1 MKLTVNLRQ
10 LHPPFNF
17 QSFWLNMLQSNPGC
31 VCVCLSVCL
40 CVCLSV
46 CLSVSSLQP
55 KRMNRFWWNFTQM
68 ILSIFASVIFRGFWN
83 FEFDDVIAAI
93 LHLRVAALSRSQFW
107 SDFLQILRQ
116 EAHNSCI
123 VWYWKS
129 ARSVNNF
136 RSKKRTAFESHRCF
150 GFRARLRG
158 PGFESRQG
166 QIFFFV
172 IMNVFSYA
180 LRVTMFIWELKRYFQ
195 GNNQLS
201 LNINRRFKNLVQ
213 ELHWA
218 GLINKC
224 IRYIIYE
231 SWSPDQPGHVV

>member
-1 MKLTVNLRQ
+1 MS
-10 LHPPFNF
+10 FYI

-31 VCVCLSVCL
+31 VCVRLCVCLSVRLSVCL
-40 CVCLSV
+40 CV
-46 CLSVSSLQP
+46 SSLQP
-55 KRMNRFWWNFTQM
+55 KQMNRFWWNFTQM
-68 ILSIFASVIFRGFWN
+68 ISRIFASVIFRGFWN

-107 SDFLQILRQ
+107 SDFLQNYGQGAI
-116 EAHNSCI
+116 NSFI

-166 QIFFFV
+166 QIFFLWLWMF
-172 IMNVFSYA
+172 
-180 LRVTMFIWELKRYFQ
+180 LVTLSGLPCLF
-195 GNNQLS
+195 GS
-201 LNINRRFKNLVQ
+201 LNDIFKAIINYL
-213 ELHWA
+213 W
-218 GLINKC
+218 I
-224 IRYIIYE
+224 
-231 SWSPDQPGHVV
+231 

>member
-1 MKLTVNLRQ
+1 MFNRSKLVEIDLKPTFTG
-10 LHPPFNF
+10 HCFYI

-31 VCVCLSVCL
+31 VCVRL

-46 CLSVSSLQP
+46 CLCVSSLQP

-68 ILSIFASVIFRGFWN
+68 ISRIFASVFFRGFWN

-107 SDFLQILRQ
+107 SDFLQILIQ
-116 EAHNSCI
+116 EAHNSFI

-150 GFRARLRG
+150 GFWARLGGHGFDPR
-158 PGFESRQG
+158 PGQHFALDFFCDIEWYWLRKRQ
-166 QIFFFV
+166 
-172 IMNVFSYA
+172 
-180 LRVTMFIWELKRYFQ
+180 
-195 GNNQLS
+195 
-201 LNINRRFKNLVQ
+201 
-213 ELHWA
+213 
-218 GLINKC
+218 
-224 IRYIIYE
+224 
-231 SWSPDQPGHVV
+231 